1 MNATM
6 NRFRMSRT
14 ISSIV
19 IPPPWPIAWAIWAIS
34 AATGAPAPRSAP
46 GGPGGPR
53 AAEDGR
59 LLVTAEV
66 ARDALTAARAAE
78 PFDERPDVVRAQ
90 CGLVVVDGHGLRD
103 RVRLGVW

>member
-6 NRFRMSRT
+6 NRLRMSRT

-19 IPPPWPIAWAIWAIS
+19 IPPPWPIAWAIWALS
-34 AATGAPAPRSAP
+34 AATGAPALRR
-46 GGPGGPR
+46 GTGPGGAR
-53 AAEDGR
+53 AADDGR

-66 ARDALTAARAAE
+66 ARDDLTAARAAE

-90 CGLVVVDGHGLRD
+90 GGLVVVDGHGLRA
-103 RVRLGVW
+103 RVRLGV